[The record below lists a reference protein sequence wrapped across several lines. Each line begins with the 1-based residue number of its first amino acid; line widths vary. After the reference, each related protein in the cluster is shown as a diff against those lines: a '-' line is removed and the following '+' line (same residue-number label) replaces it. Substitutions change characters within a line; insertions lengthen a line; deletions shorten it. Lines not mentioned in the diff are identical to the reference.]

1 MNIGKHLKD
10 IENSTRPHNY
20 FKVLVFSH
28 LATNLSNRNT
38 CLETLDILYKKIIE
52 NQGPRTSTFN

>member
-20 FKVLVFSH
+20 FKVHILVFSH
-28 LATNLSNRNT
+28 LATNFTNRNT
-38 CLETLDILYKKIIE
+38 CLENLDILYKKK
-52 NQGPRTSTFN
+52 N